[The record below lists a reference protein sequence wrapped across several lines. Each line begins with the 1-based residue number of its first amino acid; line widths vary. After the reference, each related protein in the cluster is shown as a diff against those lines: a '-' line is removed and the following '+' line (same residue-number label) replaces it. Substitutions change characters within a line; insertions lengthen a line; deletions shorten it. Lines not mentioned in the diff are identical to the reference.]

1 MEENRNSDSGSHE
14 SADNF
19 FALSVPKS
27 DESFPM
33 LKAFQ
38 EFLDAER
45 ERARRRQMILAT
57 SFMAA
62 LVVVVVLFCGIGAVL
77 FSGMVTRGDAKQ
89 DKLLEMLLSQRAEAQ
104 PSAVVAAPAPRVEP
118 DPVIKELMAVL
129 QQLRAETAELKAA
142 AAAAEA
148 EKSIAASAPEVPEVK
163 PEAPAKKTGVFSSP
177 KRRTESV
184 PAPTPTEI
192 EPVSGTSDEG
202 SPSTSD
208 TVAASPVAAPPVIA
222 PPAAAPKSD
231 PNAPV
236 LVKVVPSR
244 AMQLPEGYEA
254 NEMSVVTEGNVK
266 FPWRILM
273 PTGAEIKDDSK

>member
-1 MEENRNSDSGSHE
+1 MEENKTSDSGAHE

-27 DESFPM
+27 DESFPV

-104 PSAVVAAPAPRVEP
+104 QPAIAAAPVLAVEP
-118 DPVIKELMAVL
+118 DPVINELMAVL
-129 QQLRAETAELKAA
+129 KQLRAETAELKAA

-148 EKSIAASAPEVPEVK
+148 EKSVAASTPEVPEVK

-177 KRRTESV
+177 KRRTESL
-184 PAPTPTEI
+184 PAPTPMEI
-192 EPVSGTSDEG
+192 EPVLENSAEV

-208 TVAASPVAAPPVIA
+208 TVATPPVVAPPVV
-222 PPAAAPKSD
+222 APKSD

-244 AMQLPEGYEA
+244 TMRLPDGYEA
-254 NEMSVVTEGNVK
+254 SELSVVTEGNVK

-273 PTGAEIKDDSK
+273 PTGAETKDAPK